1 MPVPLT
7 LDPVAAKLIR
17 ACGTGALCFGF
28 RPGVDQMRRGLLA
41 LALALAVAT
50 PALAQDAQQPPKR
63 KSAKEI
69 IDAAPASA
77 WRDLDPANT
86 LYMELP
92 AGRVI
97 IELAP
102 GFAPEHVANIK
113 TMAKG
118 GFWDGL
124 TIYRSQDNFV
134 VQFGDAEGEEAGK
147 AKPYP
152 TGTRTRLPAEFTR
165 STEGARFDKLPDIDG
180 WAPQVGFIDG
190 MPAARDPKAGKA
202 WITHCYGVLGAGRNN
217 APDSSIGAELYVVI
231 GQAPRALDHQ
241 LSVVGRVVKGMD
253 LLSTIPRGPEPMGF
267 YQKPEQRAPIKAIR
281 LASEVPAAER
291 TPLQLLRTD
300 SQAFIDA
307 TEARRNRVDDFY
319 TVPAGHIDLC
329 NVALPVRSPPAK

>member
-1 MPVPLT
+1 M
-7 LDPVAAKLIR
+7 
-17 ACGTGALCFGF
+17 
-28 RPGVDQMRRGLLA
+28 RPALLA
-41 LALALAVAT
+41 LALSFAIAT
-50 PALAQDAQQPPKR
+50 PALAQDAATPKYR
-63 KSAKEI
+63 SAKEI

-77 WRDLDPANT
+77 WRELDPANT

-102 GFAPEHVANIK
+102 GFAPAHVANIK
-113 TMAKG
+113 TMARG

-134 VQFGDAEGEEAGK
+134 IQFGDAEGEEAGK

-152 TGTRTRLPAEFTR
+152 AGTRTHLPAEFTR
-165 STEGARFDKLPDIDG
+165 SDKDVRFDKLPDVDG
-180 WAPQVGFIDG
+180 WAAQVGFIDG
-190 MPAARDPKAGKA
+190 MPSARDPKAGKA
-202 WITHCYGVLGAGRNN
+202 WIAHCYGVLGAGRNN
-217 APDSSIGAELYVVI
+217 APDSSIGAELYVVT

-241 LSVVGRVVKGMD
+241 LTVVGRVVKGME
-253 LLSTIPRGPEPMGF
+253 LLSVTPRGPEPMGF
-267 YQKPEQRAPIKAIR
+267 YEKPEHRAPIVSIK
-281 LASEVPAAER
+281 LASDVPEAQR

-307 TEARRNRVDDFY
+307 TEARRNRVDGFY

-329 NVALPVRSPPAK
+329 NVALPVRTPPAK

>member
-1 MPVPLT
+1 
-7 LDPVAAKLIR
+7 
-17 ACGTGALCFGF
+17 
-28 RPGVDQMRRGLLA
+28 MRHRLLA
-41 LALALAVAT
+41 AALALAVAT
-50 PALAQDAQQPPKR
+50 PALAQDAATPPKR

-92 AGRVI
+92 AGRVV

-113 TMAKG
+113 ALAKG

-124 TIYRSQDNFV
+124 ALYRSQDNFV
-134 VQFGDAEGEEAGK
+134 VQWGDADGDDKAK
-147 AKPYP
+147 AKPL
-152 TGTRTRLPAEFTR
+152 TAGARDHLPAEFTR
-165 STEGARFDKLPDIDG
+165 SDKGVRFDRLPDADG
-180 WAPQVGFIDG
+180 WAPEVGFIDG
-190 MPAARDPKAGKA
+190 FPAARDPRAGKA
-202 WITHCYGVLGAGRNN
+202 WIAHCYGVVGAGRNN
-217 APDSSIGAELYVVI
+217 APDSSLGAELYAII

-241 LSVVGRVVKGMD
+241 LSVVGRVVKGME
-253 LLSTIPRGPEPMGF
+253 LLSVVPRGPDPMGF
-267 YQKPEQRAPIKAIR
+267 YEKPEQRVPIVSVK
-281 LASEVPAAER
+281 LASDVPVAER

-300 SQAFIDA
+300 SQAFRDA

-329 NVALPVRSPPAK
+329 NVALPVRTPPKG

>member
-1 MPVPLT
+1 
-7 LDPVAAKLIR
+7 
-17 ACGTGALCFGF
+17 
-28 RPGVDQMRRGLLA
+28 MRHRLLA
-41 LALALAVAT
+41 AALALAVAT
-50 PALAQDAQQPPKR
+50 PALAQDAATPPKR

-92 AGRVI
+92 AGRVV

-113 TMAKG
+113 ALAKG

-124 TIYRSQDNFV
+124 ALYRSQDNFV
-134 VQFGDAEGEEAGK
+134 VQWGDADGDDKAK
-147 AKPYP
+147 AKPL
-152 TGTRTRLPAEFTR
+152 TAGARDHLPAEFTR
-165 STEGARFDKLPDIDG
+165 SDKGVRFDRLPDADG
-180 WAPQVGFIDG
+180 WAPEVGFIDG
-190 MPAARDPKAGKA
+190 FPAARDPKAGKA
-202 WITHCYGVLGAGRNN
+202 WIAHCYGVVGAGRNN
-217 APDSSIGAELYVVI
+217 APDSSLGAELYAII

-241 LSVVGRVVKGMD
+241 LSVVGRVVKGME
-253 LLSTIPRGPEPMGF
+253 LLSVVPRGPDPMGF
-267 YQKPEQRAPIKAIR
+267 YEKPEQRAPIVSVK
-281 LASEVPAAER
+281 LASDVPVAER

-300 SQAFIDA
+300 SQAFRDA

-329 NVALPVRSPPAK
+329 NVALPVRTPPKG

>member
-1 MPVPLT
+1 MRLAP
-7 LDPVAAKLIR
+7 AA
-17 ACGTGALCFGF
+17 AL
-28 RPGVDQMRRGLLA
+28 VA
-41 LALALAVAT
+41 LALAG
-50 PALAQDAQQPPKR
+50 PALAADAPPKR
-63 KSAKEI
+63 KSAAEI

-92 AGRVI
+92 AGRVV

-102 GFAPEHVANIK
+102 GFAPGHVANIR

-134 VQFGDAEGEEAGK
+134 VQFGDPEGEEAGK

-152 TGTRTRLPAEFTR
+152 AGTKRHLPAEFTR
-165 STEGARFDKLPDIDG
+165 DAAGARFDKLPDVDG
-180 WAPQVGFIDG
+180 WAPEVGFIDG
-190 MPAARDPKAGKA
+190 FPAARDPKAGKA
-202 WITHCYGVLGAGRNN
+202 WLAHCYGILGAGRNN
-217 APDSSIGAELYVVI
+217 APDSSIAAELYVVI
-231 GQAPRALDHQ
+231 GQAPRALDRQ
-241 LSVVGRVVKGMD
+241 LSLVGRVVKGME
-253 LLSTIPRGPEPMGF
+253 LLSATPRGPDPLGF
-267 YQKPEQRAPIKAIR
+267 YEKPEQRAPIVAIR
-281 LASEVPAAER
+281 LASDVPAAER

-319 TVPAGHIDLC
+319 TIPAGHIDLC
-329 NVALPVRSPPAK
+329 NVPLPVRAPPGK

>member
-1 MPVPLT
+1 MRPASL
-7 LDPVAAKLIR
+7 
-17 ACGTGALCFGF
+17 AL
-28 RPGVDQMRRGLLA
+28 LLA
-41 LALALAVAT
+41 LVLAA
-50 PALAQDAQQPPKR
+50 PALAADGPPKR

-92 AGRVI
+92 AGRVV

-102 GFAPEHVANIK
+102 GFAPEHVANIR
-113 TMAKG
+113 TMARG

-124 TIYRSQDNFV
+124 TIYRAQDNFV
-134 VQFGDAEGEEAGK
+134 VQFGDPEGEEAGK

-152 TGTRTRLPAEFTR
+152 TGTRTKLPAEFTR
-165 STEGARFDKLPDIDG
+165 DSRRVHFDPLPDIDG

-190 MPAARDPKAGKA
+190 MPVGRDPKTGKA
-202 WITHCYGVLGAGRNN
+202 WLAHCYGVLGAGRNN

-241 LSVVGRVVKGMD
+241 LTMVGRVVQGME
-253 LLSTIPRGPEPMGF
+253 LLSATPRGSGPLGF
-267 YQKPEQRAPIKAIR
+267 YEKPEQRAPITAIR
-281 LASEVPAAER
+281 LASEVAPAER

-300 SQAFIDA
+300 SQAFRDA

-319 TVPAGHIDLC
+319 SIPAGHINLC
-329 NVALPVRSPPAK
+329 NVPLPVRAPPAG

>member
-1 MPVPLT
+1 
-7 LDPVAAKLIR
+7 
-17 ACGTGALCFGF
+17 
-28 RPGVDQMRRGLLA
+28 MRRGLLA
-41 LALALAVAT
+41 VALALAVAA

>member
-1 MPVPLT
+1 M
-7 LDPVAAKLIR
+7 
-17 ACGTGALCFGF
+17 
-28 RPGVDQMRRGLLA
+28 RPALLA
-41 LALALAVAT
+41 IALSIAVAT
-50 PALAQDAQQPPKR
+50 PVLAQDAAKPKYR
-63 KSAKEI
+63 SAKEI

-92 AGRVI
+92 AGRVV
-97 IELAP
+97 IELAS

-113 TMAKG
+113 TMARG

-124 TIYRSQDNFV
+124 AIYRSQDNFV

-202 WITHCYGVLGAGRNN
+202 WIAHCYGVLGAGRS
-217 APDSSIGAELYVVI
+217 APS
-231 GQAPRALDHQ
+231 
-241 LSVVGRVVKGMD
+241 
-253 LLSTIPRGPEPMGF
+253 F
-267 YQKPEQRAPIKAIR
+267 
-281 LASEVPAAER
+281 
-291 TPLQLLRTD
+291 TPSGD
-300 SQAFIDA
+300 PHD
-307 TEARRNRVDDFY
+307 
-319 TVPAGHIDLC
+319 
-329 NVALPVRSPPAK
+329 

>member
-1 MPVPLT
+1 MRTT
-7 LDPVAAKLIR
+7 L
-17 ACGTGALCFGF
+17 LCTA
-28 RPGVDQMRRGLLA
+28 LLA
-41 LALALAVAT
+41 LLSANLHAE
-50 PALAQDAQQPPKR
+50 DAKQPPKR

-92 AGRVI
+92 TGRVI
-97 IELAP
+97 VELAP

-113 TMAKG
+113 TMARG

-124 TIYRSQDNFV
+124 SIYRSQDNFV
-134 VQFGDAEGEEAGK
+134 VQFGDADGDDKAK
-147 AKPYP
+147 AKPFP
-152 TGTRTRLPAEFTR
+152 AGTKQHLPAEFTR
-165 STEGARFDKLPDIDG
+165 SDKGVHFDRLPDIDG
-180 WAPQVGFIDG
+180 WAPQVGFVDG
-190 MPAARDPKAGKA
+190 MPAAHDPKTGKS
-202 WITHCYGVLGAGRNN
+202 WIAHCYGVLGAGRNN
-217 APDSSIGAELYVVI
+217 PPDSSIGAELYVVI

-241 LSVVGRVVKGMD
+241 LSVVGRVVKGME
-253 LLSTIPRGPEPMGF
+253 LLSTIPRGPDPMGF
-267 YQKPEQRAPIKAIR
+267 YEKPEQRAPIVSIK
-281 LASEVPAAER
+281 LASDVPQAQR

-329 NVALPVRSPPAK
+329 NVALPVRTPPAK

>member
-1 MPVPLT
+1 M
-7 LDPVAAKLIR
+7 
-17 ACGTGALCFGF
+17 
-28 RPGVDQMRRGLLA
+28 RPALLA
-41 LALALAVAT
+41 VALSLVVAT
-50 PALAQDAQQPPKR
+50 PALAQDAAKPKYR
-63 KSAKEI
+63 SAKEI

-92 AGRVI
+92 AGRVV

-124 TIYRSQDNFV
+124 AIYRSQDNFV

-152 TGTRTRLPAEFTR
+152 AGTKTHLPAEFTR
-165 STEGARFDKLPDIDG
+165 DAKGARFDKLPDPDG
-180 WAPQVGFIDG
+180 YAPEVGFIDG
-190 MPAARDPKAGKA
+190 MPSARDPKAGKA
-202 WITHCYGVLGAGRNN
+202 WMAHCYGMLGAGRNN
-217 APDSSIGAELYVVI
+217 APDSSIGAELYVVT
-231 GQAPRALDHQ
+231 GQSPRALDRQ
-241 LSVVGRVVKGMD
+241 LSAVGRVVKGMEF
-253 LLSTIPRGPEPMGF
+253 LSVIPRGPEPMGF
-267 YQKPEQRAPIKAIR
+267 YEKPEQRAPIVSIK
-281 LASEVPAAER
+281 LASDVPEAQR

-307 TEARRNRVDDFY
+307 TEARRNRVDGFY
-319 TVPAGHIDLC
+319 TIPVGHIDLC
-329 NVALPVRSPPAK
+329 NVPLPVRAPPAK

>member
-1 MPVPLT
+1 
-7 LDPVAAKLIR
+7 
-17 ACGTGALCFGF
+17 
-28 RPGVDQMRRGLLA
+28 MRRGLLA
-41 LALALAVAT
+41 VALALAVAA

-241 LSVVGRVVKGMD
+241 LSVVGRVVRGME

-329 NVALPVRSPPAK
+329 NVALPVRTPPAK